1 VVAIW
6 LERLRHR
13 ERHREIREREGQ
25 THTHTVFFFS
35 GWVGVCVV
43 RGPTTEREFVW
54 GARKHEWVEVVKSGF
69 SRNNWVTRVYRREQ
83 EEEQED
89 GDFVMLLLS
98 ACMMGRQFLG

>member
-1 VVAIW
+1 
-6 LERLRHR
+6 
-13 ERHREIREREGQ
+13 
-25 THTHTVFFFS
+25 
-35 GWVGVCVV
+35 
-43 RGPTTEREFVW
+43 VW